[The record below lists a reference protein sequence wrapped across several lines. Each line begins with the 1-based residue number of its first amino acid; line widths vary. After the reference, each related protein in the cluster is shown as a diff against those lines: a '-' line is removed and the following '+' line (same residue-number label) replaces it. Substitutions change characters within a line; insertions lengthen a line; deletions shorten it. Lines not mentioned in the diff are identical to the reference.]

1 MSQPVPFFSLEAERV
16 LYRIFTET
24 VYSLVF
30 TLIYNMMF
38 TLPILES
45 QNNITPQSTPLTGN
59 MLLPSIQAEEK
70 EKYRLKVESM
80 FETLLQGITKMDS
93 LAER

>member
-1 MSQPVPFFSLEAERV
+1 
-16 LYRIFTET
+16 
-24 VYSLVF
+24 
-30 TLIYNMMF
+30 MMF

-80 FETLLQGITKMDS
+80 FETLLQRITKMDS